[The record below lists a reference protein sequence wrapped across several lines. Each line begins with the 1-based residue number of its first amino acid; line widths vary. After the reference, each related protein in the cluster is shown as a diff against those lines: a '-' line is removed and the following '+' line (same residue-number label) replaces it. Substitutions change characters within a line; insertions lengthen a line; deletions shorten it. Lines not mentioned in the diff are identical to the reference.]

1 MSDERHGLEKLA
13 IIYSLPFA
21 FLMWRFDIS
30 PLSSCFHIDERLQ
43 YASLHV
49 SILCRVVQ
57 AQ

>member
-30 PLSSCFHIDERLQ
+30 PL
-43 YASLHV
+43 
-49 SILCRVVQ
+49 
-57 AQ
+57 

>member
-30 PLSSCFHIDERLQ
+30 SLSQFHTDKLLQ
-43 YASLHV
+43 YASLPA
-49 SILCRVVQ
+49 SILCRMVQ
-57 AQ
+57 A